1 MRYEAR
7 KLNMDVRRIVP
18 GATLLRACVIV
29 LCVAASASAQS
40 VTARANATSVEVGDT
55 ISVVVEVTNPK
66 TATMP
71 VPEKS
76 SDFEIALDQTVANP
90 ATNQMYQNINGREST
105 TVSYK
110 YTFEAKAL
118 RTGRLTIPRFKVN
131 DGEQVLSSQP
141 IVVNGKRPSATP
153 DLICRVFRRDE
164 ETPKVYVGQKIE
176 LTLEILV
183 RKFRQGNYEM
193 DVNSAWS
200 LLDRNR
206 SSMGVFA
213 DDRNPR
219 WGETTQ
225 KGEQG
230 RASDY
235 WVYSLDA
242 TVFPPKPG
250 PLDLGSVVV
259 AYRYPVQLSSNVF
272 GQMYLEQERKVQQR
286 PTLPDLMVSPL
297 PLEGRPP
304 DFNGAVGTYS
314 ISAAAKPADVGV
326 GDPVT
331 LTLFIRGS
339 GPLER
344 LSSPKLDQVAALT
357 KDFEISGDSPA
368 GSLEGG
374 TKVFAQTV
382 RPLRDDVTAIPPVPI
397 SYFNPKT
404 EKYEQALSEPIP
416 IRVRAGQ
423 KLALANP
430 AGVPI
435 QAQNVLAP
443 LTESSEGLI
452 ANETNVSR
460 LLASQAA
467 SIGAATWGM
476 LAGLPLVYAG
486 VWFVRQRTER
496 FRSDDTY
503 RRRTHAYRTAKA
515 ALANTTPGGIR
526 AAVVGYIADRCGV
539 PAGGM
544 TRIEAR
550 RLLESR
556 RIAPAIIDQVDALLE
571 LVEQAQYG
579 GGSAGMGVSTEAQKL
594 IDALEKERLS

>member
-1 MRYEAR
+1 MRYMAR
-7 KLNMDVRRIVP
+7 QSNVAFRRTMS
-18 GATLLRACVIV
+18 GATVLGACIV
-29 LCVAASASAQS
+29 ALSVAASASAQS
-40 VTARANATSVEVGDT
+40 VTARANSTSVEVGDS

-71 VPEKS
+71 VPEKTA
-76 SDFEIALDQTVANP
+76 DFEISLDQTVANP

-131 DGEQVLSSQP
+131 DGEQVITSQP
-141 IVVNGKRPSATP
+141 IGVIGKRPSDTP

-206 SSMGVFA
+206 SSMGVFSE
-213 DDRNPR
+213 DRNPR

-230 RASDY
+230 RASEY
-235 WVYSLDA
+235 WVYRLDA

-259 AYRYPVQLSSNVF
+259 AYRYPIQLSSNVF

-286 PTLPDLMVSPL
+286 PTMPDLVVSPL
-297 PLEGRPP
+297 PLAGRPP

-314 ISAAAKPADVGV
+314 ITAAAKPADVGV

-344 LSSPKLDQVAALT
+344 LSAPKLEQVEALT

-397 SYFNPKT
+397 SFFNPKS

-430 AGVPI
+430 AGMPI

-467 SIGAATWGM
+467 SVGAATWGM
-476 LAGLPLVYAG
+476 LAGFPLVYAG
-486 VWFVRQRTER
+486 VWIVRQRTER

-515 ALANTTPGGIR
+515 ALSNTTPGGIR
-526 AAVVGYIADRCGV
+526 AAVVGYVADRCGV

-544 TRIEAR
+544 TRSDAR

-556 RIAPAIIDQVDALLE
+556 STARALVEQVDALLDQ
-571 LVEQAQYG
+571 LEQAQYG
-579 GGSAGMGVSTEAQKL
+579 GGSAGSGMATEAQRL
-594 IDALEKERLS
+594 VDALEKERLS

>member
-1 MRYEAR
+1 M
-7 KLNMDVRRIVP
+7 RIVA
-18 GATLLRACVIV
+18 GQSHVVARRAWAGTTVLRACIMT
-29 LCVAASASAQS
+29 LCIAASASAQS

-55 ISVVVEVTNPK
+55 ISVVVEVANPR
-66 TATMP
+66 TASMP

-76 SDFEIALDQTVANP
+76 ADFEISLDQTVANP

-105 TVSYK
+105 TVTYS

-131 DGEQVLSSQP
+131 DGEQVMSSQP
-141 IVVNGKRPSATP
+141 IVVNGKRPSDTP

-176 LTLEILV
+176 LTLEIMV

-206 SSMGVFA
+206 SSMGVFSE
-213 DDRNPR
+213 DRNPR
-219 WGETTQ
+219 WGETTR

-230 RASDY
+230 RGSDY

-250 PLDLGSVVV
+250 PLDLGSVVI
-259 AYRYPVQLSSNVF
+259 AYRYPIQLSSNVF
-272 GQMYLEQERKVQQR
+272 GQMYLEQERKVLQR
-286 PTLPDLMVSPL
+286 PALPELQVLPL
-297 PLEGRPP
+297 PLNGRPP

-314 ISAAAKPADVGV
+314 ISAAAKPMDVGV

-344 LSSPKLDQVAALT
+344 LSAPKLEQVEALT

-374 TKVFAQTV
+374 TKVFSQTI
-382 RPLRDDVTAIPPVPI
+382 RPLRDDVTKIPPVPI
-397 SYFNPKT
+397 SFFNPKT
-404 EKYEQALSEPIP
+404 EKYEQSLSEPIP

-430 AGVPI
+430 AGTPI

-476 LAGLPLVYAG
+476 LAGFPLVYAG

-503 RRRTHAYRTAKA
+503 RRRTHAYRRAKA
-515 ALANTTPGGIR
+515 ALANPTPGGIR
-526 AAVVGYIADRCGV
+526 AAVVGYVADRCGV

-544 TRIEAR
+544 TRADAR

-556 RIAPAIIDQVDALLE
+556 QIARALVEQVDTLLD

-579 GGSAGMGVSTEAQKL
+579 GGSAGTDVAAEGQRL